1 MNDNKPIRILIA
13 DDHAMIREGLKQILE
28 LEGDIEIVGEAS
40 DGYECLNLINKL
52 NPEIVLLDINM
63 PNLDGIQVLNIMK
76 QQQLTNKVIILTIH
90 KEIDYLIKVLDMY
103 LKIRI
108 RQLYARQLQQ
118 FIWEKDMLNLHLHH
132 CLIQALLSVI

>member
-90 KEIDYLIKVLDMY
+90 KEIDYLIKVFDIGCDGY
-103 LKIRI
+103 VLKDSSAASDVYK
-108 RQLYARQLQQ
+108 RQ
-118 FIWEKDMLNLHLHH
+118 HH